1 MRESSHV
8 LPRRVSRRL
17 RGLLLHASSPV
28 ATGGSPERRS
38 PSVREALPE
47 LQEQVNITLDLI
59 GLRHP
64 HLILRTIYIGQ
75 PKTGPE
81 VRFNVEKRAFD

>member
-1 MRESSHV
+1 M
-8 LPRRVSRRL
+8 
-17 RGLLLHASSPV
+17 
-28 ATGGSPERRS
+28 
-38 PSVREALPE
+38 
-47 LQEQVNITLDLI
+47 NITLDLI